1 MKSSYPLLRN
11 LLLML
16 FLGCQCFCCNTFAAV
31 AEGQVTG
38 IQSGNQITLKLLDG
52 RQRKVKLLG
61 IRVPS
66 ANRRSAEI
74 AKRHIN
80 MLLAGRFVSIE
91 YETLLPSGVIL
102 GTVLHGGSDIALRML
117 QAGLAEVA
125 DHRYLQPLQ
134 LRSYS
139 ETEAFARSRG
149 MGFWRKSR

>member
-1 MKSSYPLLRN
+1 
-11 LLLML
+11 ML
-16 FLGCQCFCCNTFAAV
+16 FLGYQWFCCNTFAAV

-38 IQSGNQITLKLLDG
+38 IQSGNQITLKLTDG

-61 IRVPS
+61 IRIPS

-80 MLLAGRFVSIE
+80 MLLAGRFVSIK
-91 YETLLPSGVIL
+91 YTTLLPSGVIL
-102 GTVLHGGSDIALRML
+102 GTVLHGGSDIAIRML

-134 LRSYS
+134 LKSYS
-139 ETEAFARSRG
+139 DAETFARARG
-149 MGFWRKSR
+149 MGFWRKLR